1 MKRAPDSERSHLRVR
16 GPGIVRALVALA
28 SGLAVLAL
36 APTAL
41 ATPPATW
48 ETDIGTQIAS
58 ISSVDDET
66 TFQNGPGAI
75 RFADIGDGT
84 FTFPYL
90 ATIGGVRQV
99 HTFEGDDVLSV
110 SSNGFVHLI
119 PHAYNRDGDAGNG
132 CCTGRPE
139 QLVNNKVPLISPF
152 WVDLYAI
159 FGDAAH
165 GNVGYGVYL
174 NSFDDNGDHHR
185 DRVVIT
191 WNTQFYVGRGSDTL
205 TTNHVQIQLQLFA
218 DGTIV
223 FGYDGIAW
231 PSGRPPNENVLV
243 GLSSGDLG
251 SAVASDPTPY
261 QVDFVGGLPLSTG
274 IEPTAFEVFSTGAS
288 GGPAALFASPLRRLM
303 QHGARLAA
311 VTPATNIGGLDGKNI
326 VFIPNATGG
335 YNVTDTVRPIVGPAL
350 SMNVSSPDTFSP
362 GTPPGTLTVTASFG
376 NAGTEA
382 DNALTTMIRPEA
394 PLALA
399 TGEAASAALGTLAS
413 RGRASQTWHLTAPTD
428 CYDHLYRFFV
438 DADYTNSPTGHPA
451 RTAARTVIAR
461 GTCKLLSGTIRY
473 QSGGG
478 STPLPGA
485 QVHACLLDAAGA
497 PTTSC
502 FFATTD
508 GTGAYSMTLRDG
520 DWSVQADPG
529 AAPPVDNLLRS
540 DSQRLTIAGADQT
553 WSATLQRVVTLPTG
567 AGIGGEGYRGTLVA
581 DMPTVYWNSPWLVT
595 QQGCVGGTADFTV
608 RLASAAPTAPPFFSQ
623 TGLASTG
630 TTADPAV
637 VVYSVS
643 VPPVYPNHGDAHV
656 GVVVHCPGVADRTV
670 GFDIYIDP
678 SGNVKTVAGAPIA
691 GATVTL
697 YRSDFEL
704 GPYDVVADGSRVM
717 SPANRHNPDTTD
729 ALGHF
734 GWDVTGGW
742 YKVRAEKAGCRDPAN
757 ASKAY
762 VETAP
767 MLIPPEVTGL
777 DLRLDCSAVA
787 PPPPPPPASTSSGG
801 GGSPTPGLGG
811 LPDLGVALGV
821 APTTAS
827 PGDTVTFLAKVTD
840 KGGLAS
846 HPQLTVTLPDAASV
860 ISVSTNRGSCTA
872 GAAVS
877 CSLDFLRADLEADVT
892 ILVRIGGAG
901 TETARATVTEDESD
915 TNTAD
920 NAATATLTVASR
932 APAAVAPTVTIAGGA
947 FKPPLRAVRKG
958 GVASYSVSLT
968 LDQGAS
974 LRVAIVDPKTRR
986 AVQLLKGSA
995 AGGIALDRPAFSIT
1009 TAALGTDR
1017 VAVSLRTKA
1026 AALKLG
1032 KAYQLTVTATGSGG
1046 SRTVVFG
1053 LRG

>member
-1 MKRAPDSERSHLRVR
+1 MKRAHDSERSHLRAR
-16 GPGIVRALVALA
+16 RLGMPRALVALA
-28 SGLAVLAL
+28 SVAAVLAL

-48 ETDIGTQIAS
+48 ESDIGTQIAS
-58 ISSVDDET
+58 ISSVDDYT
-66 TFQNGPGAI
+66 TFEKGAGV

-90 ATIGGVRQV
+90 ATIGGVQAV
-99 HTFEGDDVLSV
+99 HTFGGDDLLSV

-119 PHAYNRDGDAGNG
+119 PQAHAGDGYSGDG
-132 CCTGRPE
+132 CCSGDVADFLRNE
-139 QLVNNKVPLISPF
+139 VPLISPF
-152 WVDLYAI
+152 WVDLYAVY
-159 FGDAAH
+159 GDASH
-165 GNVGYGVYL
+165 GNVGMGIFQ
-174 NSFDDNGDHHR
+174 NSFDDNGDGRR

-191 WNTQFYVGRGSDTL
+191 WNTQWYVGRSQTEL
-205 TTNHVQIQLQLFA
+205 TTNHVQAQLQLLS
-218 DGTIV
+218 DGTII
-223 FGYDGIAW
+223 FGYDGVSWA
-231 PSGRPPNENVLV
+231 SPPNEDVLL
-243 GLSSGDLG
+243 GITSGDLG
-251 SAVASDPTPY
+251 AVNPTPFET
-261 QVDFVGGLPLSTG
+261 DFLGTLPQTTGTSSTVFQLFCSSGAATCGSTTINGGTVPRS
-274 IEPTAFEVFSTGAS
+274 
-288 GGPAALFASPLRRLM
+288 PAVRD
-303 QHGARLAA
+303 
-311 VTPATNIGGLDGKNI
+311 LDGKNI
-326 VFIPNATGG
+326 VFTPNASGG
-335 YNVTDTVRPIVGPAL
+335 YTVSDSARPIVGPAL
-350 SMNVSSPDTFSP
+350 SMNVSAAETFSP
-362 GTPPGTLTVTASFG
+362 GTPPGQLTVTTSLSNPG
-376 NAGTEA
+376 TVSDAGLS
-382 DNALTTMIRPEA
+382 ALIRPEA

-399 TGEAASAALGTLAS
+399 AGETSTALLGTLAS
-413 RGRASQTWHLTAPTD
+413 RGHVTQAWHLTAPTD
-428 CYDHLYRFFV
+428 CYDHLYRYYV
-438 DADYTNSPTGHPA
+438 EADYTNSPTGHPA
-451 RTAARTVIAR
+451 RTSVRTVLAR
-461 GTCKLLSGTIRY
+461 GTCKLLSGTISY
-473 QSGGG
+473 APG
-478 STPLPGA
+478 STALGGA
-485 QVHACLLDAAGA
+485 QVHACLVDAAGA
-497 PTTSC
+497 PTTTC
-502 FFATTD
+502 YFAATD
-508 GTGAYSMTLRDG
+508 GSGHYSLTLHDG
-520 DWSVQADPG
+520 VWSVQADPG
-529 AAPPVDNLLRS
+529 SAPPVDNLIRS
-540 DSQRLTIAGADQT
+540 DAARVTIAGADEV
-553 WSATLQRVVTLPTG
+553 WSTTLQRVVTMPAG
-567 AGIGGEGYRGTLVA
+567 AGIGGAGYRGDLMGTGT
-581 DMPTVYWNSPWLVT
+581 PTVYWNSPWLVT
-595 QQGCVGGTADFTV
+595 QQGCAGGTADFSV
-608 RLASAAPTAPPFFSQ
+608 RLASAPAGAAPFFASA
-623 TGLASTG
+623 GVASTG

-656 GVVVHCPGVADRTV
+656 GVVVHCPGVADRTA

-697 YRSDFEL
+697 YRSDFQL

-729 ALGHF
+729 VLGHF

-742 YKVRAEKAGCRDPAN
+742 YKVRAAKAGCHDPADP
-757 ASKAY
+757 SKAY

-787 PPPPPPPASTSSGG
+787 PPPPPPPAAPSSGG

-827 PGDTVTFLAKVTD
+827 PGDSVTFSAKVTD

-846 HPQLTVTLPDAASV
+846 HPQLTVTLPDGASV

-872 GAAVS
+872 AATVS

-901 TETARATVTEDESD
+901 AQTARATVTEDEAD

-920 NAATATLTVASR
+920 NGATATLTVASR
-932 APAAVAPTVTIAGGA
+932 APAAAAPTVTISGGA

-958 GVASYSVSLT
+958 GVASVRVSLA

-1009 TAALGTDR
+1009 TAALGKDG
-1017 VAVSLRTKA
+1017 VSVSLRTKA

-1032 KAYQLTVTATGSGG
+1032 KAYELTVTATGSGG
-1046 SRTVVFG
+1046 ARTVVFG